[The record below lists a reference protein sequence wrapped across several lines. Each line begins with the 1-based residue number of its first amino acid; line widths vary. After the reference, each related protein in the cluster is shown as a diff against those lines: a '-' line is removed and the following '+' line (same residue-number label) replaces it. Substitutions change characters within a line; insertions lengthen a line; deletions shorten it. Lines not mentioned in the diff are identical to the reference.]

1 MKKVL
6 LTLLSAVM
14 LLVCSG
20 VAGAAPASGFKLG
33 DEMLMTSP
41 QYHQLIEGKKIG
53 LVTNQTGVNSRGES
67 TIDVLAGDSSTNLVA
82 LFGPEHGIDGKASA
96 GEYVTSYTHPRLGIP
111 VYSLYGSTRMPS
123 ADMLQGLDVLVFD
136 IQDIGS
142 RTYTYMSTLNYCM
155 VAAQKYGK
163 QVIVLDRPNPVGGN
177 IVDGPVLEEGYETF
191 VGVDNLPM
199 AHGMTAGEL
208 AQYYNRNIGADLAVV
223 PMQGYD
229 RNMTFEETGLTW
241 VQTSP
246 MLPDLY
252 SARCYMATGLGEG
265 TGVGQQ
271 DYFKWIGGV
280 GIDPQKFADLL
291 NGAGLPGVQ
300 FIPEQRNQRGGVRLN
315 ITDPGTFNP
324 ARTGFY
330 ALAYAHSLNN
340 FQVPKSVEGKDR
352 VMFDKIMGTNKIGL
366 YLEQGLTPQQI
377 EAKYTPALNQ
387 FKEERKKYLIYGTD
401 NSSGT
406 GDVAGNI
413 AGNISGNIV
422 IKVNSSP
429 ITFDSPPY
437 VDQNNRTVI
446 PLRAVTEALG
456 AEVNWDDAART
467 ATIVKSGIRVVFELG
482 SRQTSVNGSQMIMD
496 TEPVLKNNRI
506 MIPFRYVGEYL
517 GAKVDWIPDTRTVTV
532 DY

>member
-1 MKKVL
+1 MKKIL
-6 LTLLSAVM
+6 LTLLSAV
-14 LLVCSG
+14 LFLVCSG
-20 VAGAAPASGFKLG
+20 IACAATAPGFKLG
-33 DEMLMTSP
+33 DEMLMVSP

-67 TIDVLAGDSSTNLVA
+67 TIDVLAGDASTRLIA
-82 LFGPEHGIDGKASA
+82 LFAPEHGLDGKASA
-96 GEYVTSYTHPRLGIP
+96 GRYVKSYTHPQLGIP
-111 VYSLYGSTRMPS
+111 VYSLYGSTRMPTE
-123 ADMLQGLDVLVFD
+123 DMLQGIDALVFD

-163 QVIVLDRPNPVGGN
+163 QIIVLDRPNPVGGN
-177 IVDGPVLEEGYETF
+177 IVDGPVLEKGYETF

-208 AQYYNRNIGADLAVV
+208 AKFFNRKIGANLVVV
-223 PMQGYD
+223 PMQGYN
-229 RNMTFEETGLTW
+229 RNMIFEDTGLTW

-265 TGVGQQ
+265 TGIGQQ
-271 DYFKWIGGV
+271 DYFKWVGGS
-280 GIDPQKFADLL
+280 GIDARKFADLL
-291 NGAGLPGVQ
+291 NGSGLPGVK
-300 FIPEQRNQRGGVRLN
+300 FIPEQRGQRGGVRLD
-315 ITDPGTFNP
+315 ITDPRTFNP

-330 ALAYAHSLNN
+330 VLAYAHSLNN
-340 FQVPKSVEGKDR
+340 FQVPKSIEGKDK

-366 YLEQGLTPQQI
+366 YLEQGLTPRQI

-387 FKEERKKYLIYGTD
+387 FKEERKKYLIYRPD
-401 NSSGT
+401 NSPGPGDVT
-406 GDVAGNI
+406 GD
-413 AGNISGNIV
+413 IV
-422 IKVNSSP
+422 IKVNGSP
-429 ITFDSPPY
+429 VTFDSPPY
-437 VDQNNRTVI
+437 IDQNGRTVI

-456 AEVNWDDAART
+456 AEIKWDVDAST
-467 ATIVKSGIRVVFELG
+467 ATIIKSGIKLEFVVG
-482 SRQTSVNGSQMIMD
+482 SKLATVNGGQRSMD

-506 MIPFRYVGEYL
+506 MIPLRYVGEYL
-517 GAKVDWIPDTRTVTV
+517 GAKVGWNNSTRTVTV

>member
-1 MKKVL
+1 MKKIL
-6 LTLLSAVM
+6 LALLSAVM
-14 LLVCSG
+14 LLVSSG
-20 VAGAAPASGFKLG
+20 VACAEKAPGFKLG
-33 DEMLMTSP
+33 DEMLMLNP
-41 QYHQLIEGKKIG
+41 QYHKLIEGKKIG

-67 TIDVLAGDSSTNLVA
+67 TINVLAGDASTQLVA
-82 LFGPEHGIDGKASA
+82 LFGPEHGLDGKASA
-96 GEYVTSYTHPRLGIP
+96 GQYVKSYNYPQLGIP
-111 VYSLYGSTRMPS
+111 VYSLYGATRMPS
-123 ADMLQGLDVLVFD
+123 EDMLQGLDALVFD

-155 VAAQKYGK
+155 KAAQKYGK
-163 QVIVLDRPNPVGGN
+163 QIIVLDRPNPVGGN
-177 IVDGPVLEEGYETF
+177 IVAGPVLEAGYETF

-208 AQYYNRNIGADLAVV
+208 AKFYNRKIGANLAVV
-223 PMQGYD
+223 PMQGYN
-229 RNMTFEETGLTW
+229 RNMLFEDTGLTW

-252 SARCYMATGLGEG
+252 SMRCYMATGLGEG

-271 DYFKWIGGV
+271 DYFKWIGGN
-280 GIDPQKFADLL
+280 GIDAQKFADLM
-291 NGAGLPGVQ
+291 NGAGLPGVT
-300 FIPEQRNQRGGVRLN
+300 FTPEQRGQRGGVRLN
-315 ITDPGTFNP
+315 ITDPRTFNP

-387 FKEERKKYLIYGTD
+387 FKEERKKYLIYGPD
-401 NSSGT
+401 DSSNS
-406 GDVAGNI
+406 GDV
-413 AGNISGNIV
+413 SGDIV
-422 IKVNSSP
+422 IKVNGKP

-456 AEVNWDDAART
+456 AEVKWDPTTST
-467 ATIVKSGIRVVFELG
+467 ATIVKSGISVEFTIG
-482 SRQTSVNGSQMIMD
+482 SKLAEVNGEQKSMD
-496 TEPVLKNNRI
+496 TEPVLKNSRT

-517 GAKVDWIPDTRTVTV
+517 GAKVGWMPDSRTVTV
-532 DY
+532 SY